1 MQDCKPIFTPLPI
14 NFKLSSSMSPSNEAE
29 RMEIVATQFLT
40 HILINF
46 QIKNKKNNN
55 KGLHVAIT

>member
-1 MQDCKPIFTPLPI
+1 VEIMGLRLK
-14 NFKLSSSMSPSNEAE
+14 
-29 RMEIVATQFLT
+29 IVATQFLT

-55 KGLHVAIT
+55 KIIIRVYMWR

>member
-1 MQDCKPIFTPLPI
+1 
-14 NFKLSSSMSPSNEAE
+14 MSPSNEAE